1 MNKFLPIKFAL
12 LALLMCSSMAHA
24 NEYAAAITEHAN
36 KVVKTWLGDPQII
49 KAIHAQNEANK
60 GMTHEK
66 IMTLDKTWRAET
78 SAAKQPMIQAT
89 LANPLSQLLKKK
101 QADSNGLYTEI
112 FVMDAHGLNVGQSET
127 TSDYWQGDE
136 DKWQQT
142 FQKGADAIHIS
153 DVEKDE
159 STLTYQSQLSLPIV
173 DPATQ
178 KVIGAITLGI
188 NVEGL

>member
-1 MNKFLPIKFAL
+1 MNKILPITFAL
-12 LALLMCSSMAHA
+12 LCSGLVHA

-36 KVVKTWLGDPQII
+36 KVLKPWLATPEIVM
-49 KAIHAQNEANK
+49 AINAQNEANK
-60 GMTHEK
+60 ALTNDQIIE
-66 IMTLDKTWRAET
+66 LDKTWRRET
-78 SAAKQPMIQAT
+78 SAAAQPMIRKM
-89 LANPLSQLLKKK
+89 LDSPLSKLLKKK

-112 FVMDAHGLNVGQSET
+112 FVMDAHGLNVGQSEV

-142 FQKGADAIHIS
+142 YQKGASAIHIS

-159 STLTYQSQLSLPIV
+159 STLTYQSQLSLPVV

>member
-1 MNKFLPIKFAL
+1 MNKLLPITFAL
-12 LALLMCSSMAHA
+12 LCSGMTYA

-36 KVVKTWLGDPQII
+36 KTVKPWLATPEIVA
-49 KAIHAQNEANK
+49 AINAQNEANK
-60 GMTHEK
+60 ALTNDQVIE
-66 IMTLDKTWRAET
+66 LDKTWRRET
-78 SAAKQPMIQAT
+78 SANTQPMIRKV
-89 LANPLSQLLKKK
+89 LDNDLSKLLKKK
-101 QADSNGLYTEI
+101 QEESGGLYTEI
-112 FVMDAHGLNVGQSET
+112 FIMDAHGLNIGQSEV

-142 FQKGADAIHIS
+142 FQKGANAIHIS

-159 STLTYQSQLSLPIV
+159 STLTYQSQLSLPVV
-173 DPATQ
+173 DPASQ

>member
-1 MNKFLPIKFAL
+1 MNKLLPIAL
-12 LALLMCSSMAHA
+12 SLLCSSVTHA

-36 KVVKTWLGDPQII
+36 KVIKPWLATPEIVS
-49 KAIHAQNEANK
+49 AINAQNEANK
-60 GMTHEK
+60 SLTSEQ
-66 IMTLDKTWRAET
+66 ITALDKTWRSET
-78 SAAKQPMIQAT
+78 SATAQPMIQKT
-89 LANPLSQLLKKK
+89 MGNPLSSLLKKK
-101 QADSNGLYTEI
+101 QQDSNGLYTEM
-112 FVMDAHGLNVGQSET
+112 FVMDAQGLNVGQSEV

-142 FQKGADAIHIS
+142 YQKGTDAIHVS

-159 STLTYQSQLSLPIV
+159 STLTYQSQLSMPVV

-178 KVIGAITLGI
+178 KVIGAITIGI